1 VARWRVNFNVKKL
14 CETWSH
20 LGWIGLCAV
29 MCFALFSLFAGMAY
43 LIAGPWGFGLAGF
56 FFGAAICKI
65 YVNSH

>member
-1 VARWRVNFNVKKL
+1 
-14 CETWSH
+14 
-20 LGWIGLCAV
+20 